1 MGVNM
6 KLIENLF
13 GEFIDCII
21 ESLPGAEPIARDE
34 ISCILIGGHS
44 IGFWLFIGIICAGM
58 IACIFSKKFRSK
70 FF

>member
-1 MGVNM
+1 MGVKM

-13 GEFIDCII
+13 GEFIDCAMGIDP
-21 ESLPGAEPIARDE
+21 LTEPE
-34 ISCILIGGHS
+34 IQYTLIGGHS